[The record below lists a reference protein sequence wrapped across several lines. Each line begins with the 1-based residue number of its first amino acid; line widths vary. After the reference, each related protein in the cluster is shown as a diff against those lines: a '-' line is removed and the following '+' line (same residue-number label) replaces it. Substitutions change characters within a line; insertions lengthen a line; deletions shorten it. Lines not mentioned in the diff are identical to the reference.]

1 MTSGEVEAKLEHE
14 HARLR
19 GMAAVLQSLALRVV
33 RGDEDLTSALRLKGE
48 ELLAR
53 FDRHLRWE
61 EDYLMPLLRRAGAE
75 GEACSERL
83 RGVHRLQRDRL
94 SASLADLQS
103 AGESAQKLAR
113 GLLDVIEWLERDMAT
128 EDAQLLGS
136 GLLREVSS
144 P

>member
-1 MTSGEVEAKLEHE
+1 
-14 HARLR
+14 
-19 GMAAVLQSLALRVV
+19 
-33 RGDEDLTSALRLKGE
+33 
-48 ELLAR
+48 
-53 FDRHLRWE
+53 
-61 EDYLMPLLRRAGAE
+61 MPLLRRAGAE

-94 SASLADLQS
+94 SASLADLQN